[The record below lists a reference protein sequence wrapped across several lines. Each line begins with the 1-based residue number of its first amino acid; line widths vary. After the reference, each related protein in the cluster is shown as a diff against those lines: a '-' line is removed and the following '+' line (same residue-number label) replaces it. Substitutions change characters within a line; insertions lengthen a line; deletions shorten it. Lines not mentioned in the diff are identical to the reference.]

1 MPVLIDR
8 PKMTVAT
15 YQALKRHIM
24 REREKKKQEQEHDA
38 LVERLK
44 KERELQKKKQ
54 EEDNLTLEQ
63 IKDQIGMMESK
74 HESLKNEKH
83 ELFSQLKKVLHQEDE
98 TRRRAQLKEQ
108 SELLNFQHP
117 YTVTGHPML
126 LHPGV
131 TGRPTLYK
139 PHQPLIPIQQR
150 LQGMKRTRS
159 PSPPVTVYQP
169 YPNEHKYPQTS
180 YAITTK
186 QPAVVYTPSQAEY
199 KPTTYGQNQ
208 PPPQV
213 AYASQGTHAYQQQ
226 AVPFT
231 AGPPTTKYTTTPTV
245 ASQSAFTSYPGH
257 YPQQQK
263 PLTESYPHNYQLQRM
278 PQTTSRQGREREYK
292 AGYLNT
298 AHSSALPLQQQLE
311 HANQKS
317 GFSDE
322 KFKMQT
328 VQQQHIRGITPITS
342 QQQTL
347 MARPL
352 QIQQNSQPK
361 GSIVTGYSGR
371 GSQPQ
376 PQHTT
381 VSSYQPVTT
390 QATYSGHQAAG
401 RPQAYT
407 SQQPPNR
414 FY

>member
-63 IKDQIGMMESK
+63 VKKQIGTMELK

-150 LQGMKRTRS
+150 LQSLKRTRS
-159 PSPPVTVYQP
+159 PSPPATVYQP
-169 YPNEHKYPQTS
+169 YPTEHKYPQTS

-186 QPAVVYTPSQAEY
+186 QPTVVYTQPEY
-199 KPTTYGQNQ
+199 KPPTYGQGQ
-208 PPPQV
+208 PPQV
-213 AYASQGTHAYQQQ
+213 AYATQGSHAYPPQT
-226 AVPFT
+226 VPFT

-245 ASQSAFTSYPGH
+245 AASQSAFTSYPTH
-257 YPQQQK
+257 YPPQQQK
-263 PLTESYPHNYQLQRM
+263 TLAEPYPHTYQLQRM
-278 PQTTSRQGREREYK
+278 PQTTSSRQGRDRDYK
-292 AGYLNT
+292 AGYLNPG
-298 AHSSALPLQQQLE
+298 HSTALPLQQQLE

-322 KFKMQT
+322 KFKIQT

-352 QIQQNSQPK
+352 QIQQSSQPK

-376 PQHTT
+376 HTT

-390 QATYSGHQAAG
+390 QGTFSGHQAPG

-407 SQQPPNR
+407 TQQPPGR
-414 FY
+414 YY

>member
-15 YQALKRHIM
+15 YHALKRHIM

-38 LVERLK
+38 LIERLK

-63 IKDQIGMMESK
+63 IKDQIGIMDSK

-98 TRRRAQLKEQ
+98 TRRRAQIKEQ
-108 SELLNFQHP
+108 SELLNIAYSQGIN
-117 YTVTGHPML
+117 VTGHPML
-126 LHPGV
+126 LPPGV

-150 LQGMKRTRS
+150 LHQGMKRARS
-159 PSPPVTVYQP
+159 PSPPVTVYQS
-169 YPNEHKYPQTS
+169 YPGEHKYPQTS
-180 YAITTK
+180 YAISNK
-186 QPAVVYTPSQAEY
+186 QPTVVYTPPQGEY
-199 KPTTYGQNQ
+199 KPGNYGQSQ
-208 PPPQV
+208 ASQV
-213 AYASQGTHAYQQQ
+213 AYAGQQAHAYQQQ
-226 AVPFT
+226 AVPYT
-231 AGPPTTKYTTTPTV
+231 AGPPTTKYVNTPTV
-245 ASQSAFTSYPGH
+245 TSQSAFTSYPSH
-257 YPQQQK
+257 YAQQQK
-263 PLTESYPHNYQLQRM
+263 PLADAYSHNYPLQRM
-278 PQTTSRQGREREYK
+278 QQT
-292 AGYLNT
+292 AGYIST
-298 AHSSALPLQQQLE
+298 AHGSGISLQQQLE

-322 KFKMQT
+322 KFKMQA
-328 VQQQHIRGITPITS
+328 VQQSHIRGITPITS

-347 MARPL
+347 MTRPL

-371 GSQPQ
+371 GSQNQ

-390 QATYSGHQAAG
+390 QASFAGHQGSG
-401 RPQAYT
+401 RTQSYPPQ
-407 SQQPPNR
+407 QQSGR
-414 FY
+414 YFISST